1 MNYTKKQ
8 ILGSYLAGLWE
19 GDGHITIAK
28 AGGKPAFHISF
39 NIKDSAV
46 AKKLLNYIMHKCNSN
61 AGSIRY
67 QKKKNTCVLN
77 IYSIEGLKY
86 LICLVNGRLRT
97 PKAYQIGVIID
108 WLNSTHN
115 TNIYKLPMAN
125 TGLWKDAW
133 LAGFIDADG
142 SFGIEL
148 LGQRKQVVCKFRLAQ
163 RMMHVTSAYYIHNE
177 RNLSYKRIMSCIANY
192 LYVKLNVRKKAR
204 SNKTYYIVSMSSTR
218 SKKILRDYLDKY
230 CLLTSKFLDY
240 KDWCAVD
247 DLMLTKSHY
256 TKQGQQNIS
265 KLKSSMNNLRT
276 YYNWDHL
283 DLF

>member
-1 MNYTKKQ
+1 MTYTEEQ

-28 AGGKPAFHISF
+28 RGGKPAFHISF
-39 NIKDSAV
+39 NIKDSPV
-46 AKKLLNYIMHKCNSN
+46 AKKLLNYIQHKCNSN

-67 QKKKNTCVLN
+67 QTKKNACVLN

-86 LICLVNGRLRT
+86 LINLVNGRLRT
-97 PKAYQIGVIID
+97 PKAHQIDLIID

-115 TNIYKLPMAN
+115 VNIQRLPISN
-125 TGLWKDAW
+125 TALWEDAW

-148 LGQRKQVVCKFRLAQ
+148 LGQCKQVVCKFRLAQ
-163 RMMHVTSAYYIHNE
+163 RMHQHLRIYTHTE
-177 RNLSYKRIMSCIANY
+177 RNPSYRPIMSSIADY
-192 LYVKLNVRKKAR
+192 LFVKLNVRKQIR
-204 SNKTYYIVSMSSTR
+204 SGRSYYIVSMSSAR
-218 SKKILRDYLDKY
+218 SKKNLRAYLDKY
-230 CLLTSKFLDY
+230 PLLTSKFLDY

-247 DLMLTKSHY
+247 DLILMKKHY
-256 TKQGQQNIS
+256 TEQGQQDIA
-265 KLKSSMNNLRT
+265 KFKSSMNNSRVA
-276 YYNWDHL
+276 YNWGHL